1 MMMVYIYTNKI
12 WKNFRKEEEAPGAA
26 TVLASLILNRV
37 PNLRLFIVGTADPLN
52 AALMEHFEEIL
63 RIRNDIESEDYEE

>member
-1 MMMVYIYTNKI
+1 MV
-12 WKNFRKEEEAPGAA
+12 
-26 TVLASLILNRV
+26 ASLILNRV

-63 RIRNDIESEDYEE
+63 RIRDDIESEDYEE